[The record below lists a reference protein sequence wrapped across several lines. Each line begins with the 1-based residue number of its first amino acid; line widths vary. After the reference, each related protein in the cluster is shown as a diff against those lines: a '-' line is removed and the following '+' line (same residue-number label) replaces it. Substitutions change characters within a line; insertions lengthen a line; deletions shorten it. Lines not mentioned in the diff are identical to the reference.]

1 MHISIIQLSFISYV
15 AIRAIRIFHNQDFF
29 ILVNPDNRIG
39 AVGFTTMIAPALYP
53 ITLIKIDERT
63 GEHIRDRNGV
73 CIRAKPGEASK
84 ITLSINLCKF
94 SRPVL
99 NEVCMCR
106 KGKELF
112 T

>member
-1 MHISIIQLSFISYV
+1 M
-15 AIRAIRIFHNQDFF
+15 
-29 ILVNPDNRIG
+29 LVNPDNRIG

-84 ITLSINLCKF
+84 LTLSINGCNYSK
-94 SRPVL
+94 PAL
-99 NEVCMCR
+99 NVCMCR
-106 KGKELF
+106 NGANHMKRTYF
-112 T
+112 H

>member
-1 MHISIIQLSFISYV
+1 M
-15 AIRAIRIFHNQDFF
+15 AIRAIKNISQYFF
-29 ILVNPDNRIG
+29 ILVNPDNRVG

-84 ITLSINLCKF
+84 FT
-94 SRPVL
+94 RP
-99 NEVCMCR
+99 
-106 KGKELF
+106 
-112 T
+112 